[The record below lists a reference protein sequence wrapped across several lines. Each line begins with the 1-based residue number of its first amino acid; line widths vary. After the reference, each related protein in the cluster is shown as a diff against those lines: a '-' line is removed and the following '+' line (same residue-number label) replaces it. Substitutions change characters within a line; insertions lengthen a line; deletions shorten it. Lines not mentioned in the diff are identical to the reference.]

1 MKNLLILIIFSGATI
16 FLGAT
21 YTPRYQISSAEKMYC
36 WVLDTATGNVAVI
49 KLRNDKLQIIDSI
62 KIKGD

>member
-1 MKNLLILIIFSGATI
+1 MKNLIVLIIFFSAII

-21 YTPRYQISSAEKMYC
+21 YTPRFQISSAEKMYC
-36 WVLDTATGNVAVI
+36 WILDTATGNVTVI
-49 KLRNDKLQIIDSI
+49 KLRDEKLQIIDKI